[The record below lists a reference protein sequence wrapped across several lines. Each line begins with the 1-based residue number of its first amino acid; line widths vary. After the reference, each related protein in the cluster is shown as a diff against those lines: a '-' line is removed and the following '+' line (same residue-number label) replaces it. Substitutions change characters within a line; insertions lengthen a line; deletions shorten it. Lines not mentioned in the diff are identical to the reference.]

1 MGGGG
6 AYRRASRVSAVMLA
20 RIGPVKPFLDK
31 SLPIHVPIHKPES
44 AGRPH
49 GGGGVY
55 RWTSRV
61 SPVMLAGIGPVK
73 PLLFRYL
80 IAHSGGVRPRRRWTA
95 HAQPLRSRSDA
106 GAASAASQAA
116 RRGRTLT

>member
-1 MGGGG
+1 
-6 AYRRASRVSAVMLA
+6 MLA
-20 RIGPVKPFLDK
+20 RIGPVKPFLGK
-31 SLPIHVPIHKPES
+31 SLPIHVPIRKPES

-61 SPVMLAGIGPVK
+61 SAVMLAGIGPVK
-73 PLLFRYL
+73 PLLFKDL
-80 IAHSGGVRPRRRWTA
+80 IAHTHAACMRARRRWTA
-95 HAQPLRSRSDA
+95 HVQPLRSRCDA

-116 RRGRTLT
+116 RRGRTGQ